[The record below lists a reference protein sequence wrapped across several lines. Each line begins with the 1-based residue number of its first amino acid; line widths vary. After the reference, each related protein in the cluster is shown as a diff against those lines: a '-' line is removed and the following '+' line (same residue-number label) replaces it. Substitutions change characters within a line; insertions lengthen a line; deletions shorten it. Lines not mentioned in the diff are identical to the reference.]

1 MVPQL
6 GLHVGELE
14 LATGLPVEPST
25 GCVTSQVAST
35 ALSFKNDAVNF
46 VVAAGFSPT
55 GTAAVDGVIAARIP
69 ESSLTVPEPLL
80 FFSAVEVAV
89 SVITGAGCG

>member
-1 MVPQL
+1 
-6 GLHVGELE
+6 
-14 LATGLPVEPST
+14 VEPST

-35 ALSFKNDAVNF
+35 PLSFKNEGVNL

-55 GTAAVDGVIAARIP
+55 GTVAVDGVIDARMP
-69 ESSLTVPEPLL
+69 ESSLTVPVPLL